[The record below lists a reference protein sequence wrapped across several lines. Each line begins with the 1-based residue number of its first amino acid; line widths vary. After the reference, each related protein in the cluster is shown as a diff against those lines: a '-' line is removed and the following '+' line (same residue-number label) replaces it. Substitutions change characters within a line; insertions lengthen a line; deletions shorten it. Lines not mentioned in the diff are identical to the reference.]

1 MDVSE
6 AVERL
11 QQAHAHAGLGRL
23 HGPDDRVEAV
33 LEEISRTI
41 APLRLPEDLVALWR
55 AVDPDTLAVGPSPR
69 PAGPELSLRLW
80 REHLA
85 HRPNLARLFPWCYQ
99 SRDFMLVELD
109 GPGRTGSGCYSW
121 TFGSAPVVRT
131 FTSVAAYVDLLATMI
146 ELGEFTYHSQLGVL
160 EFDPDRR
167 WSDAQLV
174 RLASDRCPPSSG
186 RSEPPSSPA
195 TTVAALRE
203 ASARGESPSGVV
215 CARVLSLS
223 GSASG
228 ARIQVTDG
236 TGSLDV
242 WCPASLCNHGPVIEH
257 RYEFD
262 LTLRPG
268 CPPAADATEDLRYVE
283 WATRRGDLRTAVL
296 LATPIY
302 DRLFRMP
309 APAQARA
316 MRPAG

>member
-11 QQAHAHAGLGRL
+11 HQAHAYAGLGRL
-23 HGPDDRVEAV
+23 HGPGRRVEAV
-33 LEEISRTI
+33 LAEISRTI

-55 AVDPDTLAVGPSPR
+55 SVDPDTLAVGPSPR

-85 HRPNLARLFPWCYQ
+85 HRPNLARLFPWCYE
-99 SRDFMLVELD
+99 SRDFMLAELD
-109 GPGRTGSGCYSW
+109 GAGRTGSGCYSW

-146 ELGEFTYHSQLGVL
+146 ELGEFTYHPQLGVL
-160 EFDPDRR
+160 EFDPERR

-174 RLASDRCPPSSG
+174 RLASDRWPPNGACGSTP
-186 RSEPPSSPA
+186 RSAA
-195 TTVAALRE
+195 TTVAALR
-203 ASARGESPSGVV
+203 AAAARGESPSGVV
-215 CARVLSLS
+215 RAHVRSTS

-242 WCPASLCNHGPVIEH
+242 WCPASLCGNGPVIDH

-268 CPPAADATEDLRYVE
+268 CPSNDDATEDLRYVE
-283 WATRRGDLRTAVL
+283 RATRRGDLRTAVL

-316 MRPAG
+316 IRPAG